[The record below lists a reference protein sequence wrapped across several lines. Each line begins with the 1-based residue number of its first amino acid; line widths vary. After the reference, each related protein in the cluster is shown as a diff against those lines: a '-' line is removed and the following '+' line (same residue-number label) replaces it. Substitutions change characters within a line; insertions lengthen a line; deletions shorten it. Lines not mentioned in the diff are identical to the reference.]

1 MSGTI
6 GGIDL
11 SVLYGFSSSGSVSG
25 GNPIFALKQA
35 EQNQTKDIAAEAKQ
49 PDVLRD
55 VAAFR
60 KAVAS
65 AKDVKTLLSNPTVQK
80 VLLTANGLADQI
92 GSTGLVT
99 KALMSN
105 TSDPKSLA
113 NQLTN
118 TAWKSTA
125 ATYSFA
131 TKGLTVLQNPKVLD
145 TIASAYAEVSWR
157 QSLDATTPG
166 LSDALTFRTSVAN
179 AKNVDDLLGDPVL
192 RRVVTTTLGI
202 PEEIANQS
210 LTAQENAISSK
221 VDIKKFQDKKYVETF
236 AQRYLVV
243 TSMNASQSSSS
254 SSTGLAAYGLVV

>member
-6 GGIDL
+6 GGLDL
-11 SVLYGFSSSGSVSG
+11 GVLYGFSSSAAVSSD
-25 GNPIFALKQA
+25 NPVLALAQA
-35 EQNQTKDIAAEAKQ
+35 EKNQTKDIAAEAKQ
-49 PDVLRD
+49 PDVQRD
-55 VAAFR
+55 VTAFR

-65 AKDVKTLLSNPTVQK
+65 AKDVKTLLANPAVQK
-80 VLLTANGLADQI
+80 VLLTANGLGDQV
-92 GSTGLVT
+92 GSTGLIT
-99 KALMSN
+99 KALLSN

-145 TIASAYAEVSWR
+145 TVANAYAEVKWR

-166 LSDALTFRTSVAN
+166 LSDALTFRTTVAN
-179 AKNVDDLLGDPVL
+179 AKNVYAVLGDPVL

-202 PEEIANQS
+202 PQEIANQS
-210 LTAQENAISSK
+210 LDVQAKAITSK
-221 VDIKKFQDKKYVETF
+221 VDLTQFQNKKFIETF

-243 TSMNASQSSSS
+243 TALNASQSSSS
-254 SSTGLAAYGLVV
+254 APTGLAAYGLVV

>member
-11 SVLYGFSSSGSVSG
+11 GVLYGFSSSGAVSG
-25 GNPIFALKQA
+25 GNPILALTLA
-35 EQNQTKDIAAEAKQ
+35 EQNQTKDIAAEAKTPEVQ
-49 PDVLRD
+49 RD
-55 VAAFR
+55 VATFR

-65 AKDVKTLLSNPTVQK
+65 AKDVKTLLANPAVQK
-80 VLLTANGLADQI
+80 VLLTANGLGDQI

-125 ATYSFA
+125 ATYQFA
-131 TKGLTVLQNPKVLD
+131 TKGLKVLQDPKVLD
-145 TIASAYAEVSWR
+145 TVANAYAEVSWR
-157 QSLDATTPG
+157 KSLDATTPG
-166 LSDALTFRTSVAN
+166 LSDALTFRTTVAK
-179 AKNVDDLLGDPVL
+179 AKNVDDILGDPVL
-192 RRVVTTTLGI
+192 RRVVTTALGI
-202 PEEIANQS
+202 PQEIANQS
-210 LTAQENAISSK
+210 LDAQEKAITSR
-221 VDIKKFQDKKYVETF
+221 VDIKQFKDKNFVETF
-236 AQRYLVV
+236 AKRYLIE
-243 TSMNASQSSSS
+243 TAMNASQTSSS

>member
-6 GGIDL
+6 SGIDL
-11 SVLYGFSSSGSVSG
+11 GVLYGFSSSGGVSG
-25 GNPIFALKQA
+25 GNPILALTLA
-35 EQNQTKDIAAEAKQ
+35 EQNQTKDIAAQAKQ
-49 PDVLRD
+49 PDVQRD

-65 AKDVKTLLSNPTVQK
+65 AKDVKTLLANPAVQK
-80 VLLTANGLADQI
+80 VLLTANGLGDQI
-92 GSTGLVT
+92 GFTGLVT

-125 ATYSFA
+125 ATYNFA
-131 TKGLTVLQNPKVLD
+131 TKGLAVIQNPKVLD
-145 TIASAYAEVSWR
+145 TVANAYAEVSWR

-166 LSDALTFRTSVAN
+166 LSDALTFRTTVAN
-179 AKNVDDLLGDPVL
+179 AKNVDDILGDPVL

-202 PEEIANQS
+202 PQEIANQS
-210 LTAQENAISSK
+210 LDAQEKAITSQ
-221 VDIKKFQDKKYVETF
+221 VDIKKFQDKNFVETF
-236 AQRYLVV
+236 AKRYLIE
-243 TSMNASQSSSS
+243 TSLNASQNSSAPV
-254 SSTGLAAYGLVV
+254 GLAAYGLIV

>member
-6 GGIDL
+6 GGLDL
-11 SVLYGFSSSGSVSG
+11 GVLYGFSSSGGVSG
-25 GNPIFALKQA
+25 GNPILALNQA
-35 EQNQTKDIAAEAKQ
+35 EKNQTKDIAAEAKTPEVQ
-49 PDVLRD
+49 RD

-60 KAVAS
+60 KAVAG
-65 AKDVKTLLSNPTVQK
+65 AKDVKTLLANPAVQK
-80 VLLTANGLADQI
+80 VLLTANGLGDQV
-92 GSTGLVT
+92 GSTGLVV

-105 TSDPKSLA
+105 PSDPKSLA
-113 NQLTN
+113 SQLTN

-145 TIASAYAEVSWR
+145 TVASAYAEVSWR
-157 QSLDATTPG
+157 KSLDATTPG
-166 LSDALTFRTSVAN
+166 LSDALTFRTTVAN
-179 AKNVDDLLGDPVL
+179 AKNVYDVLGDPVL

-202 PEEIANQS
+202 PQEIANQS
-210 LTAQENAISSK
+210 LDAQAKAITSK
-221 VDIKKFQDKKYVETF
+221 VDLKQFQNKKFVETF

-254 SSTGLAAYGLVV
+254 APTGLAAYGLVV

>member
-11 SVLYGFSSSGSVSG
+11 GVLYGFSSSGGVSG
-25 GNPIFALKQA
+25 GNPVLALTQA

-49 PDVLRD
+49 PDVQRD

-60 KAVAS
+60 KAVAG
-65 AKDVKTLLSNPTVQK
+65 AKDVKTLLANPAVQQ
-80 VLLTANGLADQI
+80 VLLTANGLGDQI
-92 GSTGLVT
+92 GSTGLIT
-99 KALMSN
+99 KALLSDP
-105 TSDPKSLA
+105 TDPKSLA
-113 NQLTN
+113 SQLTN

-125 ATYSFA
+125 ATYNFA
-131 TKGLTVLQNPKVLD
+131 TKGLTVLKDPNVLN
-145 TIASAYAEVSWR
+145 TVANAYAEVKWR

-179 AKNVDDLLGDPVL
+179 AKNVDDILGDPVL

-202 PEEIANQS
+202 PQEIANQS
-210 LTAQENAISSK
+210 LNAQENAITSR
-221 VDIKKFQDKKYVETF
+221 VDIKQFKNKNFVETF
-236 AQRYLVV
+236 AQRYLVM
-243 TSMNASQSSSS
+243 TSLNASQSSSS